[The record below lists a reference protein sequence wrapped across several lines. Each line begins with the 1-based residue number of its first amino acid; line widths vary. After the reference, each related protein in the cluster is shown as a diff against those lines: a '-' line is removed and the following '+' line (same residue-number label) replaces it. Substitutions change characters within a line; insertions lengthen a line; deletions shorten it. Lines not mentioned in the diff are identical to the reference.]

1 MAMACHMRI
10 ASPNAKFGQPEVNL
24 GIIPGYGGTQRLVQ
38 LIGKGRA
45 FELLTTADMIDAD
58 KAEEWGLVNYVE
70 MHGDLRTKAAEII
83 NKIATKAP
91 IAIARTITAWNAY
104 YDKTQNGFEREI
116 DEFAACAATED
127 FKEGA
132 SAFLEK
138 RKANFKGK

>member
-1 MAMACHMRI
+1 
-10 ASPNAKFGQPEVNL
+10 
-24 GIIPGYGGTQRLVQ
+24 

-70 MHGDLRTKAAEII
+70 MHGDLRTKAVEII

-132 SAFLEK
+132 TAFLEK